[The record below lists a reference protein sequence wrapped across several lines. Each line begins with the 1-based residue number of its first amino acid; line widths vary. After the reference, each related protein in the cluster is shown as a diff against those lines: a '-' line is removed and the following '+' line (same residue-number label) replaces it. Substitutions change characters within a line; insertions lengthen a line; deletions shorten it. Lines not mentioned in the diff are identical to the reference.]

1 MADPVSMMAVAG
13 MGASVAGGVLGAS
26 GAAVNT
32 ASQQLGI
39 QQSMLQTIG
48 QAFGFRAQAQQY
60 GYQANIA
67 TYQAAV
73 ADMNKQIAMSNANYA
88 RDVGEVEAQQSG
100 MKSRYDLGVME
111 ASQAS
116 SGVSVSGGSAT
127 RVRQSMIDVGYH
139 DQATIRASAA
149 MTAYGYDVEA
159 VQYGAQ
165 ADVQRYTATQNQ
177 AQAANAI
184 EAAGITEQA
193 LPLEQRGS
201 ALVSTA
207 GNIQIAS
214 SLVGGAGG
222 VASKWIGAANAGVPG
237 FSIG

>member
-1 MADPVSMMAVAG
+1 MADPVSMMAMAG
-13 MGASVAGGVLGAS
+13 MGATVVGSGLKAA
-26 GAAVNT
+26 GAATN
-32 ASQQLGI
+32 AAAQQLGI
-39 QQSMLQTIG
+39 QQQILQTVG
-48 QAFGFRAQAQQY
+48 QAFGFQVQAQQY

-73 ADMNKQIAMSNANYA
+73 ADMNKQIATSNANYA

-111 ASQAS
+111 ANQAS

-127 RVRQSMIDVGYH
+127 RVRQSMIDIGYH

-165 ADVQRYTATQNQ
+165 ADVQRYTATMNQ

-184 EAAGITEQA
+184 QAAGITMKA
-193 LPLEQRGS
+193 LPLEQQAGG
-201 ALVSTA
+201 LVSTSE
-207 GNIQIAS
+207 GINIAS
-214 SLVGGAGG
+214 SLVGGAGS
-222 VASKWIGAANAGVPG
+222 VASQWVSASNAGVPG
-237 FSIG
+237 FKIG